1 MGWNFIVLLV
11 IILIVIILVYNRKK
25 YGNLKNNIN
34 KLSFQDG
41 ETKELHGKDND
52 ENLIL
57 DWYIH

>member
-1 MGWNFIVLLV
+1 MLV

-41 ETKELHGKDND
+41 ETTELHGKDND